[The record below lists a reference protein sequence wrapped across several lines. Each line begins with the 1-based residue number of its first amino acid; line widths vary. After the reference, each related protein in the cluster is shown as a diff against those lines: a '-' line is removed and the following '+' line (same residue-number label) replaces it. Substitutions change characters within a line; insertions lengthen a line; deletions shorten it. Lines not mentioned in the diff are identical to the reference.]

1 MDVIIIV
8 GGTGHPYLVPTAGGV
23 NPDHGHINPGVG
35 ARAYLTKH
43 FFFFDSVTSH
53 LLVHLEPRERGQRQT
68 RQVKWQGDGSKKK
81 TRTECSERSLWQN
94 EKECKQAFRGGVDQ
108 SFVRGSSV
116 SARRGAEAAGL
127 GGFSEG
133 RNWPRACLTW
143 EDAYGRQGRVLN
155 QFLA

>member
-1 MDVIIIV
+1 M
-8 GGTGHPYLVPTAGGV
+8 AK
-23 NPDHGHINPGVG
+23 
-35 ARAYLTKH
+35 R
-43 FFFFDSVTSH
+43 
-53 LLVHLEPRERGQRQT
+53 
-68 RQVKWQGDGSKKK
+68 KKK
-81 TRTECSERSLWQN
+81 KRMQSKLL
-94 EKECKQAFRGGVDQ
+94 GGGGGREAVQ

-155 QFLA
+155 QFLAIG

>member
-1 MDVIIIV
+1 M
-8 GGTGHPYLVPTAGGV
+8 
-23 NPDHGHINPGVG
+23 
-35 ARAYLTKH
+35 ARR
-43 FFFFDSVTSH
+43 
-53 LLVHLEPRERGQRQT
+53 REQ
-68 RQVKWQGDGSKKK
+68 KKK
-81 TRTECSERSLWQN
+81 PLPSVWRDHYGKTKKNASKLL
-94 EKECKQAFRGGVDQ
+94 GGVDQ